1 MLLLILVYPFYVCH
15 YACVC
20 VCLCLCV
27 CSICNLKRSS
37 RSAASSIKLLTI
49 VLSLSELTFTLL
61 CHLCACL
68 SVFNVCTYVC
78 VCVCLSRFKLDISIS
93 IELIVDTTSVKLNI
107 KRSSHHY
114 IKHCAALFTPHE
126 IIILPTLPRTA
137 PFPHRHPRYTLR
149 AIVKHALHS
158 QVNTMSVINSVWT
171 IIYAIKN
178 AHYRVYIAID
188 IGKQIKV
195 IIVY

>member
-1 MLLLILVYPFYVCH
+1 MCATMQLCVYV
-15 YACVC
+15 
-20 VCLCLCV
+20 CV

-68 SVFNVCTYVC
+68 SVFNVCMC
-78 VCVCLSRFKLDISIS
+78 VCWSRFKLDISIS

-114 IKHCAALFTPHE
+114 IKHCAALFTPRE

-137 PFPHRHPRYTLR
+137 PFPHRHPRYTLKS
-149 AIVKHALHS
+149 IVKHALHS

-171 IIYAIKN
+171 IIYAIKM
-178 AHYRVYIAID
+178 HIIEYISR
-188 IGKQIKV
+188 
-195 IIVY
+195 

>member
-1 MLLLILVYPFYVCH
+1 MCATMQVCVYV
-15 YACVC
+15 CVC
-20 VCLCLCV
+20 VCV

-68 SVFNVCTYVC
+68 SLMSVC
-78 VCVCLSRFKLDISIS
+78 VCMCVCLSRFKLDISIS

-137 PFPHRHPRYTLR
+137 PFPHRHPRYTLK

-171 IIYAIKN
+171 IIYAIKM
-178 AHYRVYIAID
+178 HIIEYISR
-188 IGKQIKV
+188 
-195 IIVY
+195 